1 MKKNKYSLSLSLKFL
16 CRVVLLTIFGTS
28 FLFFSV
34 KGDPV
39 EPQRVTL
46 ELKDVSLSE
55 LFQEIKKQTSFKF
68 FYNDTQEKE
77 MGKITISVKNETVEN
92 VLDRVFQGKEYTYRV
107 SGEQI
112 IVVKRQ
118 EARKPIQEVVIEGTV
133 LERDSMPIIG
143 ATIVLQGTTT
153 GVATDVNGKFR
164 LVVPRDDEIYIEVS
178 FLGMKKQ
185 VHKVLG
191 LPTPKPM
198 RIVMQ
203 PETVGVDEVIVTGY
217 ANIRKES
224 FTGAAT
230 TVTKEDILKISPRNV
245 IDVLQVF
252 DPSLRVV
259 KNNEMGSNPN
269 ALPEFYI
276 RGRTGMDGVKQLD
289 LLEAQQGGS
298 VSEFSL
304 TTNPN
309 LPVFILDGYEV
320 NVQKIYDMD
329 PNRIANITILKD
341 AAATAM
347 YGSRASNGVI
357 VIETVTPELG
367 KLQVSYTFNASLTA
381 PDLSDYNLMN
391 AKEKLEA
398 ELLSGLYDLSKANDM
413 TAYVMKKNYITQGV
427 DTDWMS
433 QPLQNQFNHSHSLYV
448 SGGTEGFRF
457 GADLSYSHEG
467 GVMKDSYRNRMSV
480 GVYVDYRVG
489 KLQIRNHVSYDLAKS
504 SDSPYGS
511 FSDYTKQQPY
521 YAIHDEDGK
530 LKQTLATGIP
540 NPLYEATL
548 GNFSRGE
555 STNLTNNLSFYWFIS
570 DHLQLQSQFSVT
582 KSDTEDNNFTDPLS
596 TKYSSQ
602 DNPFTRGDLSVSST
616 DNFSWNV
623 NAFLAYNNSI
633 GKNYLN
639 LSLGINAQENQ
650 TSSLSSQYRGFPSAA
665 LHTIG
670 HAKEIVSKPSG
681 ADNKTRLMGI
691 FISGNYSWDNI
702 ILGDVSIRFDGSS
715 EFGSD
720 SQWGSFWSVGGGI
733 NVHNLKFMKALPWL
747 NQFKIRGTYGATGK
761 VNYPPYAAR
770 DTYEVLFDDWYST
783 GVGATLQ
790 GIGNEKLVWEK
801 TNTTNI
807 GFDLSFFQSKYSLTF
822 SWYNRQTVDMIT
834 DVTIPSSA
842 GFTSYKDNMGETRN
856 RGYEISLSA
865 TILNTKDFGVNA
877 FINFARN
884 EGRLMKISESLK
896 AYNERVDDYLTL
908 QHTAYANSAE
918 KSEPFLKYEEGGS
931 LTAIYG
937 MKSLGINPADG
948 EELFVDRSGNVTGK
962 WLSSQQQIIGNTEPK
977 GQGSF
982 GINIRWKRLTLYT
995 SCMYEFGGQ
1004 QYNSTLLGKVEC
1016 VDLSSSN
1023 ADKRVLTQRWQKPG
1037 DVTPLKNIANRKL
1050 TTQSTSRFVQ
1060 DNNEFTINSISLSY
1074 EFNPE
1079 WVRRIGL
1086 DVLRI
1091 QASTNDLG
1099 TFSSIKQERGLDYPF
1114 ARTFNLGLSVSF

>member
-1 MKKNKYSLSLSLKFL
+1 MMKKVVIQSRRFLFIFVTLLLAYGTMLREEVSAQTQQMSVKFENMSLLDALGHLSKQTGGKILYNHERIDKSV
-16 CRVVLLTIFGTS
+16 RINVVLTNKALPEILNKCLQGTKYMYKEVDGVYVIS
-28 FLFFSV
+28 EKEEVVVQEKKEIVV
-34 KGDPV
+34 KGNVKDERG
-39 EPQRVTL
+39 EPMPGATIILKGTTIGITSNETGDFTL
-46 ELKDVSLSE
+46 LLPAKDSLILLVSFIGYE
-55 LFQEIKKQTSFKF
+55 TQEIKVQGDKKLNIRMKIETSALE
-68 FYNDTQEKE
+68 D
-77 MGKITISVKNETVEN
+77 
-92 VLDRVFQGKEYTYRV
+92 
-107 SGEQI
+107 
-112 IVVKRQ
+112 VV
-118 EARKPIQEVVIEGTV
+118 
-133 LERDSMPIIG
+133 
-143 ATIVLQGTTT
+143 
-153 GVATDVNGKFR
+153 
-164 LVVPRDDEIYIEVS
+164 
-178 FLGMKKQ
+178 
-185 VHKVLG
+185 
-191 LPTPKPM
+191 
-198 RIVMQ
+198 
-203 PETVGVDEVIVTGY
+203 VTGY
-217 ANIRKES
+217 ANIDKKS
-224 FTGAAT
+224 FTGNA
-230 TVTKEDILKISPRNV
+230 VSVSKEELLKVSKSNV
-245 IDVLQVF
+245 IQALQVF
-252 DPSLRVV
+252 DPSFRIRE
-259 KNNEMGSNPN
+259 NNKWGSDPN
-269 ALPEFYI
+269 ALPEVNI
-276 RGRTGMDGVKQLD
+276 RGTSSTGVKALDADPLDKSNLKNNSNLPTFIMDGFEITAEKL
-289 LLEAQQGGS
+289 
-298 VSEFSL
+298 
-304 TTNPN
+304 
-309 LPVFILDGYEV
+309 
-320 NVQKIYDMD
+320 YDFD
-329 PNRIANITILKD
+329 PNRIQNITILKD
-341 AAATAM
+341 AAATAI
-347 YGSRASNGVI
+347 YGSRAANGVV
-357 VIETVTPELG
+357 VITTVAPKAGQLSVT
-367 KLQVSYTFNASLTA
+367 YSLTGTVST

-467 GVMKDSYRNRMSV
+467 GVMKKSYRNRMSV

>member
-1 MKKNKYSLSLSLKFL
+1 M
-16 CRVVLLTIFGTS
+16 
-28 FLFFSV
+28 
-34 KGDPV
+34 
-39 EPQRVTL
+39 
-46 ELKDVSLSE
+46 
-55 LFQEIKKQTSFKF
+55 
-68 FYNDTQEKE
+68 
-77 MGKITISVKNETVEN
+77 
-92 VLDRVFQGKEYTYRV
+92 
-107 SGEQI
+107 
-112 IVVKRQ
+112 
-118 EARKPIQEVVIEGTV
+118 
-133 LERDSMPIIG
+133 
-143 ATIVLQGTTT
+143 
-153 GVATDVNGKFR
+153 
-164 LVVPRDDEIYIEVS
+164 
-178 FLGMKKQ
+178 
-185 VHKVLG
+185 
-191 LPTPKPM
+191 
-198 RIVMQ
+198 
-203 PETVGVDEVIVTGY
+203 
-217 ANIRKES
+217 
-224 FTGAAT
+224 
-230 TVTKEDILKISPRNV
+230 
-245 IDVLQVF
+245 
-252 DPSLRVV
+252 
-259 KNNEMGSNPN
+259 
-269 ALPEFYI
+269 
-276 RGRTGMDGVKQLD
+276 
-289 LLEAQQGGS
+289 
-298 VSEFSL
+298 
-304 TTNPN
+304 
-309 LPVFILDGYEV
+309 
-320 NVQKIYDMD
+320 
-329 PNRIANITILKD
+329 
-341 AAATAM
+341 
-347 YGSRASNGVI
+347 
-357 VIETVTPELG
+357 
-367 KLQVSYTFNASLTA
+367 
-381 PDLSDYNLMN
+381 
-391 AKEKLEA
+391 
-398 ELLSGLYDLSKANDM
+398 
-413 TAYVMKKNYITQGV
+413 
-427 DTDWMS
+427 
-433 QPLQNQFNHSHSLYV
+433 
-448 SGGTEGFRF
+448 
-457 GADLSYSHEG
+457 
-467 GVMKDSYRNRMSV
+467 
-480 GVYVDYRVG
+480 
-489 KLQIRNHVSYDLAKS
+489 
-504 SDSPYGS
+504 
-511 FSDYTKQQPY
+511 
-521 YAIHDEDGK
+521 
-530 LKQTLATGIP
+530 ATGIP

-602 DNPFTRGDLSVSST
+602 DNPFTRGNLSVSST

-908 QHTAYANSAE
+908 QYTAYANSAE

>member
-1 MKKNKYSLSLSLKFL
+1 MSLKFL

-92 VLDRVFQGKEYTYRV
+92 VLDQVFQGKEYTYRV

-133 LERDSMPIIG
+133 MERDSMPIIG

-164 LVVPRDDEIYIEVS
+164 LVVPMDDEIYIEVS

-198 RIVMQ
+198 RILMQ

-467 GVMKDSYRNRMSV
+467 GVMKKSYRNRMSV

-582 KSDTEDNNFTDPLS
+582 QSDTEDNNFTDPLS

-908 QHTAYANSAE
+908 QYTAYANSAE

-1114 ARTFNLGLSVSF
+1114 ARTFNLGLSVLSLIHI